1 MPNLTHIRERVIY
14 NTHYF
19 KMLRKCQKFREFE
32 TQRSQFVHY
41 FGSRQ
46 SNLSLNPHF
55 FFFFSICKMEL
66 RLCAGWNE
74 KKPAKCQPN
83 TNHGTQS
90 SQKNQL
96 CSAHYLKLWLLF
108 FYVLEIEKCFLLD
121 THMIIFQERL
131 LKNCD
136 VDKGISFFLFLI
148 PLKTPFQLDYFG
160 GYSIGQISGFLIVS
174 LSSSPLFAK

>member
-1 MPNLTHIRERVIY
+1 MSEVPRVW
-14 NTHYF
+14 NTAQSVCSLF
-19 KMLRKCQKFREFE
+19 WLQAEQPEFE
-32 TQRSQFVHY
+32 S
-41 FGSRQ
+41 S
-46 SNLSLNPHF
+46 F